1 MPSIRTH
8 AVLTAERRKR
18 AGVHMVGARVCE
30 LVHEHPV
37 ISHRIHISD
46 NIRESVQEGPA
57 CP

>member
-1 MPSIRTH
+1 MPYSLQRGGRT
-8 AVLTAERRKR
+8 